1 MSSLSQAGI
10 EEEIKT
16 RTQTYRNDP
25 PILLSGYTQERQTV
39 QDYEGRQLLEL
50 MQNADDAQSDVLYID
65 LDTKKRSLSIKN
77 NGEAFSLEGLKSL
90 MFTGN
95 SSKNKEEYIGN
106 KGLGFRSILSWV
118 DAVCIYT
125 KMVSFRFSKSYS
137 QTYYQEYIAD
147 SDKVK
152 QMISD
157 EVKVKK
163 LQDDELPIAALAF
176 PEIIANDEHQ
186 EVVTNIVLEVK
197 ENQLAAIEKQIDE
210 IREEI
215 LLFLPNIKKL
225 KVTIDGALKIDLEK
239 SKDEAQHI
247 TINQSHWNIYRS
259 GIQFLEDGKSKYRY
273 AIAWKD
279 DLDVEGMFYNYFP
292 TDVPTQ
298 LPCIIHATFDL
309 TNNRKEI
316 NNTVANLHI
325 LQHIAQ
331 SLGEVA
337 AQSLKA
343 AISDW
348 RAFEFLNYQSAD
360 SRKVL
365 KDFFETVSKLRN
377 EAAVYPT
384 VDNQYIK
391 KVDSIYQGDAFS
403 DWVQQVGLEASF
415 SGLMRPIE
423 NRKVNISKRLSLADF
438 QTKIEAINH
447 GILLDQRVELLGIL
461 AKNED
466 STFDAL
472 HSSAVSLPL
481 LLNKDG
487 NVVNAVIKVFTKDT
501 EGNDLVFPNYIN
513 DIEFILPGLYEQI
526 RLRYKEEIQAK
537 KYDTESGDA
546 RAVKRFL
553 DPVVNIGLDD
563 ITGVIQQIVS
573 ETNKIISHHPSP
585 TDILKQ
591 MVASLFSIFKSNPD
605 RRGNLTTI
613 EHIPLIAISG
623 KKAFSDD
630 LYFGEGYAVG
640 EASTHIFEGIRTD
653 DDYLGDNEIWN
664 LEGDEE
670 LITKFFQWLN
680 VNGMSK
686 FTEREEKLYLHDH
699 NDFTRFVIEHQENQ
713 SDYVHKHYKVNE
725 VVGFSTILKH
735 PLFSVEKLIIWLI
748 KDAKLAKQFTVEHL
762 DEFKISYSNSHSEL
776 HSFPSY
782 LQFQINKSGILDD
795 TIAGNAMQGFD
806 GLKSVDMQHPLFK
819 IIGVEDFEIQK
830 AVHLLGIKKSLN
842 EVHPDKIYDLLKSID
857 KIKEDNSQSFY
868 KLLYEYFK
876 ENEETQLKDYTI
888 NIEGI
893 TYISRKGGLGKAY
906 QAVPVEEVYYS
917 DNKLL
922 PQQILDNYW
931 FINLPKRI
939 GENRV
944 AKFFGVKLIK
954 DIVNNIS
961 FNIEEEHPIAAEFS
975 KHINKLKPYFLT
987 YRLEMLTKDLDKKEA
1002 VNSIKQL
1009 QIHLVK
1015 KASYQLNG
1023 QQFDCK
1029 DFDFVPQNNTV
1040 VLQYSRSLGLEH
1052 LQRDP
1057 DFCDVIAEI
1066 ICVVFKVADAKNIYR
1081 RIFKDGTKDAHHI
1094 LRSDEK
1100 EDLLVQANK
1109 LLGTSAQEL
1118 DFWKKVFPTESFV
1131 FDTDEELK
1139 NTIEKLAQNSLPEC
1153 YPQIDFENW
1162 TQSYHIDFLHWIIQY
1177 IKLDIQTFIQPKD
1190 LEIWHLN
1197 KIDNFVKDHLSLV
1210 EKLLWKQANESADD
1224 ELKRSFYEKA
1234 RQFENAKETIFKNL
1248 ELDKKVVLDVN
1259 YFEAIHSF
1267 IKEKFSIDLSA
1278 DSLPNLDFHLK
1289 YNNIIAHY
1297 SFGDSVDDM
1306 IRILRDDNTGLFSLM
1321 FFEGF
1326 EDQIKET
1333 CEIFQ
1338 KKITENQNNEEE
1350 EDKEECLPIF
1360 QGSTGS
1366 AEINLGA
1373 SNRKSVGGGSHTSKT
1388 NRQKAALGKKQED
1401 RVKKSLEQN
1410 GYVVNHVSTKTDGK
1424 HYDFEYKK
1432 KDEEQWRFLEVK
1444 NDSGGYFFLSKDEKN
1459 TALKTENVELYD
1471 VALVNDNGIY
1481 IINNFFNLRDS
1492 GFEHNEKFIAEPT
1505 EYKIHFELNTR
1516 DK

>member
-1 MSSLSQAGI
+1 MSKITKAGI
-10 EEEIKT
+10 KELIDRYQKT
-16 RTQTYRNDP
+16 YIDNP
-25 PILLSGYTQERQTV
+25 AIMLSGYTQEIQTV
-39 QDYEGRQLLEL
+39 ADYSGRQLLEL
-50 MQNADDAQSDVLYID
+50 MQNADDAKSDVIFIELNTQNQFLKI
-65 LDTKKRSLSIKN
+65 SN
-77 NGEAFSLEGLKSL
+77 NGDAFSLEGVESL
-90 MFTGN
+90 MYTGL
-95 SSKNKEEYIGN
+95 STKNKMEYIGN
-106 KGLGFRSILSWV
+106 KGLGFRSILNWV
-118 DAVCIYT
+118 RWVEIKTQDI
-125 KMVSFRFSKSYS
+125 SFRFSKNHSETFY
-137 QTYYQEYIAD
+137 TEHIAE
-147 SDKVK
+147 KPLVK
-152 QMISD
+152 ERVAKEIAA
-157 EVKVKK
+157 KK
-163 LQDDELPIAALAF
+163 MAQGEKPIAALAF
-176 PEIIANDEHQ
+176 PEIINEKNQDYITT
-186 EVVTNIVLEVK
+186 VVLHFK
-197 ENQLAAIEKQIDE
+197 ENELEKIEEQIDA
-210 IREEI
+210 ISEEL
-215 LLFLPNIKKL
+215 LLFLPNIKQIR
-225 KVTIDGALKIDLEK
+225 VEK
-239 SKDEAQHI
+239 NGTEIKNLRKTLDQDNEI
-247 TINQSHWNIYRS
+247 VINDSHWKIYRKDD
-259 GIQFLEDGKSKYRY
+259 QTFEKVKFKY
-273 AIAWKD
+273 AIAWKE
-279 DLDVEGMFYNYFP
+279 DLSVEGMFYNYFP

-316 NNTVANLHI
+316 NETGANLHI
-325 LQHIAQ
+325 LQEIAQ

-337 AQSLKA
+337 ENFLKA
-343 AISDW
+343 ENSDW
-348 RAFEFLNYQSAD
+348 RAYEFLNHHSAD

-365 KDFFETVSKLRN
+365 KTFFETVAKLRN
-377 EAAVYPT
+377 ESTIYPT
-384 VDNQYIK
+384 VNNQYNK
-391 KVDSIYQGDAFS
+391 KTDATYHGEAFS
-403 DWVQQVGLEASF
+403 NWVQEAGAEEHFEGL
-415 SGLMRPIE
+415 LKPVE
-423 NRKVNISKRLSLADF
+423 NRKLNISKRLSLAEL
-438 QTKIEAINH
+438 QTKIETINH
-447 GILLDQRVELLGIL
+447 GISLDQRVELLGIL

-466 STFDAL
+466 GTFDTL
-472 HSSAVSLPL
+472 HNSTTSLPL
-481 LLNKDG
+481 LLNKNG
-487 NVVNAVIKVFTKDT
+487 NVVDTAIKVFTKDT
-501 EGNDLVFPNYIN
+501 EGDDLVFPDYIN
-513 DIEFILPGLYEQI
+513 DIEFILPALYENI
-526 RLRYKEEIQAK
+526 RLRYNEEIQTK

-573 ETNKIISHHPSP
+573 ETNKIISGQPNP
-585 TDILKQ
+585 AEILKQ
-591 MVASLFSIFKSNPD
+591 MVTSLFSIFKSNPD

-623 KKAFSDD
+623 KKVFSDD
-630 LYFGEGYAVG
+630 LYFGKGYAVG
-640 EASTHIFEGIRTD
+640 EVSTLIFEGIRKD
-653 DDYLGDNEIWN
+653 DDYLADNTFWN
-664 LEGDEE
+664 LDGDEE
-670 LITKFFQWLN
+670 LRTKFFQWLN

-686 FTEREEKLYLHDH
+686 FTEREEKFYLHNH

-713 SDYVHKHYKVNE
+713 SDYVHKHYKVND
-725 VVGFSTILKH
+725 VVGFPTILKH
-735 PLFSVEKLIIWLI
+735 PLFSVEKLIIWLM
-748 KDAKLAKQFTVEHL
+748 KDAKLAKQLTVEHL
-762 DEFKISYSNSHSEL
+762 DEFKISYSNAHSEF

-806 GLKSVDMQHPLFK
+806 GLKTVDMQHPLFK

-830 AVHLLGIKKSLN
+830 AIHLLGIKKSLN
-842 EVHPDKIYDLLKSID
+842 EVHPDKIYDLLKSVD
-857 KIKEDNSQSFY
+857 KTKEDNSQSFY

-876 ENEETQLKDYTI
+876 ENEETQLKDYEL
-888 NIEGI
+888 NFEGI

-961 FNIEEEHPIAAEFS
+961 FNIEAEHPVAAEFA
-975 KHINKLKPYFLT
+975 KYINKLKPYFLA

-1002 VNSIKQL
+1002 ANSIKQL

-1029 DFDFVPQNNTV
+1029 DFDFIPKNNTV

-1052 LQRDP
+1052 LQKDA

-1109 LLGTSAQEL
+1109 LLGVSVQEL

-1139 NTIEKLAQNSLPEC
+1139 NAIEKLAQSSLPEC

-1162 TQSYHIDFLHWIIQY
+1162 RQSFHIDFLHWVVQNS
-1177 IKLDIQTFIQPKD
+1177 KLDIQTILQPKD

-1197 KIDNFVKDHLSLV
+1197 KIDNVIKDHLSLV
-1210 EKLLWKQANESADD
+1210 EKLLCQQANESADD
-1224 ELKRSFYEKA
+1224 KLKRLFYEKA
-1234 RQFENAKETIFKNL
+1234 RQFESAKETIFQNL
-1248 ELDKKVVLDVN
+1248 ELDKIVVLDAN

-1267 IKEKFSIDLSA
+1267 IKEKFSIDLNVDTA
-1278 DSLPNLDFHLK
+1278 PDLDLHLK
-1289 YNNIIAHY
+1289 YNAIVAIY
-1297 SFGDSVDDM
+1297 SFGDNVDDM
-1306 IRILRDDNTGLFSLM
+1306 IKILRDHNTGLYSLM

-1326 EDQIKET
+1326 EDQIKEA
-1333 CEIFQ
+1333 CENFQ
-1338 KKITENQNNEEE
+1338 KKITENQNNEEQ
-1350 EDKEECLPIF
+1350 EDEEECLPIF
-1360 QGSTGS
+1360 EGSTGS

-1373 SNRKSVGGGSHTSKT
+1373 GNKKSGGGGSHTSKT
-1388 NRQKAALGKKQED
+1388 NRQKAAIGKKQEH
-1401 RVKKSLEQN
+1401 RVKKCLEQN

-1459 TALKTENVELYD
+1459 TALKPENIELYD

-1492 GFEHNEKFIAEPT
+1492 SFEHNQKFIAEPT
-1505 EYKIHFELNTR
+1505 EYKIHFELNTPEE
-1516 DK
+1516 